1 MKEYKFDTDNLKWR
15 ISTINR
21 LMHNELYKGNRR
33 ITFYKPDPTNPLP
46 LSERQDREI
55 VYEYSEHVES
65 LRIVSDEL
73 FQQAQDK
80 LSKAHY
86 NKNNAVRHENLLKH
100 LMVCGE
106 CGANFL

>member
-1 MKEYKFDTDNLKWR
+1 ME
-15 ISTINR
+15 
-21 LMHNELYKGNRR
+21 G
-33 ITFYKPDPTNPLP
+33 
-46 LSERQDREI
+46 
-55 VYEYSEHVES
+55 

-106 CGANFL
+106 CGANFSVGNQMKHLKIISVVDVLTNVMVE

>member
-46 LSERQDREI
+46 LSER
-55 VYEYSEHVES
+55 H
-65 LRIVSDEL
+65 
-73 FQQAQDK
+73 
-80 LSKAHY
+80 
-86 NKNNAVRHENLLKH
+86 
-100 LMVCGE
+100 
-106 CGANFL
+106 